1 MEEDLGCNT
10 YYHLQ
15 LEGGYF
21 GLEKTQCT
29 AVEKSKKTTIPDEGE
44 ALPTLLLNI
53 FRKSTDSLLTRNL
66 GKLVTFKAI
75 CRLVLGGYLRPLQL
89 LGHSSNKYFLTQAW
103 GWRRIILQKSDGDIC
118 IPCKSGVKMVKLNK
132 CRGSI

>member
-29 AVEKSKKTTIPDEGE
+29 LVEKSQITTIPDEGE
-44 ALPTLLLNI
+44 ALSTLLLNI
-53 FRKSTDSLLTRNL
+53 FRKSTDKESR
-66 GKLVTFKAI
+66 KAGNI
-75 CRLVLGGYLRPLQL
+75 QSYMSWVAIS
-89 LGHSSNKYFLTQAW
+89 GHYY
-103 GWRRIILQKSDGDIC
+103 C
-118 IPCKSGVKMVKLNK
+118 
-132 CRGSI
+132 